1 MKRLAF
7 LTLLLCA
14 CFVAAS
20 TGQSKEHQPVS
31 IVIMHE
37 TSGGPPMT
45 VTFRAETK
53 GFTPPLRFYWSF
65 GNGSQW
71 DGAEPPRQLYEGGS
85 YNVILT
91 VTDAEGRIKKASIT
105 IHSEGEHS
113 H

>member
-20 TGQSKEHQPVS
+20 AGQSKEHQSVS
-31 IVIMHE
+31 IVVMHE
-37 TSGGPPMT
+37 TSGPPMT
-45 VTFRAETK
+45 VTFRAMTK
-53 GFTPPLRFYWSF
+53 GFAPPLRFHWSF

-71 DGAEPPRQLYEGGS
+71 AGPEPPRQLYEGGS

-91 VTDAEGRIKKASIT
+91 VTDAEGRIKEASMT
-105 IHSEGEHS
+105 VYAEGEHS